1 VCSVRA
7 RRCSVRDGQCGTL
20 RADSA
25 DKSTPPPRLSSTP
38 AAPAAQPA
46 RLPDLG
52 RRPQG
57 FSPRVAEL
65 LSPRRAPLTPP
76 ARPEA
81 PAEGTGSGRHRSVA
95 ARQRGTRPLNHGL
108 SAQAKTPPVEK
119 LPHQEEKQELV
130 YPLIL
135 FLIIVLLRPN
145 DCATTI
151 LECHYSEFALPS
163 AGQLPFL
170 HSFLNHQQDLC
181 YNTTQLAIDAGN
193 PSIKSSPVN
202 FRSAK
207 HSLLSHASRVEAS
220 GANDTDPTECRLVFG
235 VLDSVNPRASIVLRT
250 FIRGKILYYP
260 ETEATK
266 AIMAEV
272 DNAFKEVTTVSN
284 LPPELLKIFRLD
296 YLTPDVRKML
306 EDDFEMCV
314 DRKKT
319 QAVANE
325 EEGLK
330 EAFRMKRRLW
340 ALVNFEDAG
349 DATLAPFVKYSI
361 RMTQEKVT
369 TAKMTSSPFP
379 GMGGVRVFITYGFA
393 YLQDMIDSAIIKLH
407 TGRAGSQRPGRIL
420 HRFPEPARTVDELA
434 NILTQLM
441 PMLMVLAWVYTFSQ
455 TVKSV
460 VLEKQERV
468 KEVLAVMGL
477 GRGVQWCGWV
487 AEGLR
492 SSILT
497 CIVLSVIIKFGGL
510 AGRSD
515 VFLILLLLVSFVIAM
530 LSFAML
536 VSTFFSRSTVAA
548 PAAGVIYFLTFLAF
562 QMVEN
567 SGWEPSYSAI
577 LAVSLLSNV
586 AMAEASMVMGT
597 LEESGVGAQWANIN
611 DPAGP
616 GAPATMAGAIG
627 MLWLDAAL
635 YAVLA
640 WYIENVFPGQYGV
653 PKPFFFF
660 LNKSYWLGTPNSKD
674 AMTLGAEHVDLDNAD
689 LLEPEPQNATVG
701 VTINKLGK
709 VFGKKAAVNDLSLNF
724 YEDQINCFLGHNG
737 AGKTTTISMLT
748 GMYRP
753 SSGTARLYGLDIRKD
768 MDAIR
773 ANMGVCPQHNVL
785 FGSLTV
791 EEHLLFFGR
800 IKGLTVKQLKGEI
813 DSMLSEMDLE
823 KKRKAFANTLSGGMK
838 RKLSVGMAFVGGSKV
853 VFLDEPTAGVDPFS
867 RRGIWELLVKFRKG
881 RTIILTTHFMDEAD
895 LLGDRI
901 AIMSEGRLQC
911 CGSSVFLKE
920 RLGSGYHLTVEL
932 EEAKPYDL
940 QRKDRLLREVQSV
953 IPSAHPQDRDDV
965 EEAEVVY
972 TLPDRHDVAAI
983 TRLLERL
990 DERRR
995 DLGVASYA
1003 ISDTSLEEIFLRV
1016 AERKVELEAAAAAG
1030 GSHSD
1035 VVQLG
1040 EDDAS
1045 ASDLLVGPLSGAR
1058 LLWHQYL
1065 ALTRKR
1071 FNYVRR
1077 DPKGLFTQL
1086 ILPAFFIML
1095 ALALSSKAKS
1105 NSPPPVEMQPSLLSW
1120 PVVSFFDQQ
1129 KPGDAWGDKYVAS
1142 LEKDG
1147 VGWSLVAGGEV
1158 DRSVD
1163 LGHRSPDY
1171 RCTNSPPEGQE
1182 DRSFELPS
1190 KELYYRVTGSNITTW
1205 LLNTDTQCQRN
1216 RFGGVSFGVQYENG
1230 AGALGTQYGQDD
1242 NAKIWYSGKGYASI
1256 PAYMNAINNV
1266 LLRSSLPDG
1275 KNSRDYGIQTYN
1287 WPLPKDPDED
1297 DKNKIDPVEI
1307 GVTFSSAITVIFAMS
1322 FVPASFVMYLV
1333 EERVQQSKHLQLV
1346 SGLRPYVYWL
1356 QNYTWDLVN
1365 FAASEIFVILIFIAF
1380 QTPMYVAGDNLLALI
1395 ILIWLY
1401 GMSCI
1406 PLLYL
1411 FHWFFRIPSMAFLVL
1426 STGNLFVG
1434 LVSTITYM
1442 VMNITSKPAT
1452 RDVVEYFFLLLPQ
1465 YNLGQGLMNMAQNHF
1480 QTLISEL
1487 QGLEGK
1493 SPLKWDVTG
1502 KHMAA
1507 MAGIAVVLAVVVFLA
1522 EQSTHWLHGRAQ
1534 ASSNE
1539 VADADAS
1546 KEDDVLREEQ
1556 RVAEGRADQGI
1567 LVLKKI
1573 TKRYNRKSP
1582 PAVAGVSLG
1591 VERGQCFG
1599 LLGLNGA
1606 GKSTIF
1612 KMLTGDTLISGG
1624 DALVSGRSVRAD
1636 MDAVRRMTGY
1646 CPQFDALIPLLTV
1659 REHLDL
1665 YSSLHGTPSHHRPAA
1680 VRRAITMF
1688 DLTPHQDKQAK
1699 DLSGGNKRKLAGGR
1713 PLAAVHGR
1721 AHDEHGPVARRFVW
1735 QRVRRVVA
1743 AGRSVLLTSHS
1754 MEECEAL
1761 CARLTIMVNG
1771 RLTCIG
1777 SPHHLKHKY
1786 GSGYLAVV
1794 RCTGPGRVDEASELL
1809 QRRLP
1814 GATVVEAHLHQMK
1827 LQLPPQLPLV
1837 DIFRALDEARRAGC
1851 VEDYS
1856 VSQTTLEDVF
1866 MRFARAQRTEQH

>member
-1 VCSVRA
+1 MGFLLKLRLLLWKNFLI
-7 RRCSVRDGQCGTL
+7 RRRNKT
-20 RADSA
+20 
-25 DKSTPPPRLSSTP
+25 RL
-38 AAPAAQPA
+38 
-46 RLPDLG
+46 
-52 RRPQG
+52 
-57 FSPRVAEL
+57 VI
-65 LSPRRAPLTPP
+65 
-76 ARPEA
+76 
-81 PAEGTGSGRHRSVA
+81 
-95 ARQRGTRPLNHGL
+95 
-108 SAQAKTPPVEK
+108 
-119 LPHQEEKQELV
+119 ELV

-135 FLIIVLLRPN
+135 FLIIVLLKPN
-145 DCATTI
+145 DNTRTI
-151 LECHYSEFALPS
+151 AECHYSDFALPS

-170 HSFLNHQQDLC
+170 HSFRLHQLEMC
-181 YNTTQLAIDAGN
+181 YATDQKAIDSGKL
-193 PSIKSSPVN
+193 SIESSPVS

-207 HSLLSHASRVEAS
+207 DSLLSHASRLEAS
-220 GANDTDPTECRLVFG
+220 GANETEPTECQLVYDTLYFLHPS
-235 VLDSVNPRASIVLRT
+235 VLKS
-250 FIRGKILYYP
+250 FIRGKVLYYP
-260 ETEATK
+260 ETEVTK
-266 AIMAEV
+266 AIMAEI
-272 DNAFKEVTTVSN
+272 DNAFKELTTISN
-284 LPPELLKIFRLD
+284 LPPELVKTFRFEYLSPEELKKIG
-296 YLTPDVRKML
+296 
-306 EDDFEMCV
+306 ESFEKCV
-314 DRKKT
+314 DRKKS

-325 EEGLK
+325 EEALK
-330 EAFRMKRRLW
+330 EAFRLKDHLW
-340 ALVNFEDAG
+340 ALVYFEDAG

-361 RMTQEKVT
+361 RMTQEKVPQAKT
-369 TAKMTSSPFP
+369 TSHPRP
-379 GMGGVRVFITYGFA
+379 
-393 YLQDMIDSAIIKLH
+393 DMIDSAIIKLH
-407 TGRAGSQRPGRIL
+407 TGRAGSQLPGRIL
-420 HRFPEPARTVDELA
+420 HRFPEPARTVDDLA
-434 NILTQLM
+434 NILTQLL

-536 VSTFFSRSTVAA
+536 VSSFFTRSTVAA
-548 PAAGVIYFLTFLAF
+548 PAAGVIYFLTFLAY

-586 AMAEASMVMGT
+586 AMAEGSMVMEA
-597 LEESGVGAQWANIN
+597 LESSGVGAQWGNIN

-653 PKPFFFF
+653 PKPFYFF
-660 LNKSYWLGTPNSKD
+660 LNKSYWLGTPNSKE
-674 AMTLGAEHVDLDNAD
+674 AMTLGAEHVHLDNAD

-748 GMYRP
+748 GMYPP

-785 FGSLTV
+785 FSSLTV

-940 QRKDRLLREVQSV
+940 ERKDRLLREVQSV

-995 DLGVASYA
+995 YLGVASYA

-1016 AERKVELEAAAAAG
+1016 AERKVEMEAAAAAG

-1086 ILPAFFIML
+1086 ILPAIFIML

-1163 LGHRSPDY
+1163 LSHRSPDY

-1182 DRSFELPS
+1182 DRSVELPS

-1205 LLNTDTQCQRN
+1205 LMNTDTQCQRN

-1242 NAKIWYSGKGYASI
+1242 NAKIWYSGIGYASI

-1266 LLRSSLPDG
+1266 LLRASLPEG
-1275 KNSRDYGIQTYN
+1275 KNSRDYGIQATS
-1287 WPLPKDPDED
+1287 WPLPKDPDADAD
-1297 DKNKIDPVEI
+1297 DKKEIDSAEI

-1333 EERVQQSKHLQLV
+1333 EERTQQSKHLQLV

-1365 FAASEIFVILIFIAF
+1365 FAASEIFVILIFVAF
-1380 QTPMYVAGDNLLALI
+1380 QTPMYVAGDNLLALV
-1395 ILIWLY
+1395 ILLWLY

-1411 FHWFFRIPSMAFLVL
+1411 FHWFFRVPSMAFLVL

-1442 VMNITSKPAT
+1442 VMGVTSKPAV
-1452 RDVVEYFFLLLPQ
+1452 RDAVEYFFLLLPQ

-1480 QTLISEL
+1480 ATLISEM

-1493 SPLKWDVTG
+1493 SPLEWDVTG
-1502 KHMAA
+1502 KHMVAMVVIAA
-1507 MAGIAVVLAVVVFLA
+1507 VLAVVVFLA

-1539 VADADAS
+1539 VADADAN

-1556 RVAEGRADQGI
+1556 RVSEGRADQGI

-1624 DALVSGRSVRAD
+1624 DALVSGRSVRSD
-1636 MDAVRRMTGY
+1636 MDAVRRVTGY

-1665 YSSLHGTPSHHRPAA
+1665 YSSLHGASNHYRPAA

-1699 DLSGGNKRKLAGGR
+1699 DLSGGNKRKLS
-1713 PLAAVHGR
+1713 AAIALVGDPSLLYL
-1721 AHDEHGPVARRFVW
+1721 DEPTTSMDPVARRFVW

-1866 MRFARAQRTEQH
+1866 MRFAREQRAEQP